1 MPDTATQIWQNTD
14 RKRARF
20 MPSIERATLQALR
33 IQAKPIF
40 DLFNTGMA
48 LEDIKAQIKGLIREP
63 AIKVLI
69 DSIFNRVGMAFAD
82 DSFHEITSQ
91 LKQDTFIESQ
101 IEGTL
106 QRIIQVQAALDI
118 TAITE
123 TTRNWLSL
131 EIQRYIEEGLSIPN
145 AAKELTKRFDFIS
158 RARATMI
165 ARTEII
171 SASNA
176 GSLAGAE
183 STGLPVQKI
192 WLTARDKSVRDSHI
206 ITDGQKRNLK
216 ENFNVNGSPA
226 MQPGDPKLPAGERVN
241 CRCTIIYQV
250 EGRDSPLTEL
260 QRPEVF
266 DFSQFE

>member
-1 MPDTATQIWQNTD
+1 MSDSATRIWQNTD
-14 RKRARF
+14 RKRSRF
-20 MPSIERATLQALR
+20 MPSIERQSFQALR
-33 IQAKPIF
+33 IQIKPIL

-48 LEDIKAQIKGLIREP
+48 LEDIKAQIKGLIRKP
-63 AIKVLI
+63 PIKALI
-69 DSIFNRVGMAFAD
+69 DSIMNRVGMAFAD
-82 DSFHEITSQ
+82 DSFNQITSQ
-91 LKQDTFIESQ
+91 LKQDTFIDSQ

-106 QRIIQVQAALDI
+106 QRVIQTQAALDV

-145 AAKELTKRFDFIS
+145 AAKKLTKRFDFIG

-171 SASNA
+171 SASNM
-176 GSLAGAE
+176 GSLAGAK

-192 WLTARDKSVRDSHI
+192 WLSARDSFVRDSHL
-206 ITDGQKRNLK
+206 ITDGQKRNMNQK
-216 ENFNVNGSPA
+216 FNVNGSPA
-226 MQPGDPKLPAGERVN
+226 VAPGDPALPANERVN
-241 CRCTIIYQV
+241 CRCTLIYQV
-250 EGRDSPLTEL
+250 EGRDNPLTEL

-266 DFSQFE
+266 DFGQFE